1 MELVSERELVK
12 LLAEFQNT
20 NLADKAGKDDYAFLQ
35 ETIFPTLLPALVH
48 LSEHL
53 EAQGVVPPP
62 AGYKIEARG
71 AEQASA
77 GSSQKVNPQRWLAE
91 HLVRHHPAGQVFKH
105 DSAYAEHL
113 NKIAKGRKEQRVER
127 ERLVIEQQ
135 RTVEEEQVRQE
146 LERTKEEEARRV
158 EDEAA
163 RKKQVEEKL
172 VARDLAGE
180 AAVKEA
186 APPAHL
192 PLIVDFRSTC
202 MAKVDAFDFDNADST
217 AE

>member
-135 RTVEEEQVRQE
+135 RTVSP
-146 LERTKEEEARRV
+146 
-158 EDEAA
+158 AA
-163 RKKQVEEKL
+163 GGALSTGAGAAFSLFTRASMAAQSALGGRK
-172 VARDLAGE
+172 AM
-180 AAVKEA
+180 
-186 APPAHL
+186 
-192 PLIVDFRSTC
+192 C
-202 MAKVDAFDFDNADST
+202 CT
-217 AE
+217 AEISISTRVFRGKN